1 VPHWRLPLR
10 RLQADRGSAS
20 LEFLG
25 VGLLLLVPVVYL
37 VLTLAALQA
46 GGLAAEGAARH
57 AARSFVL
64 AGTAEEAA
72 ARVERAVELT
82 LADYGIDPASAE
94 IGIAC
99 APDPGS
105 CLSRRSLVT
114 VTVGIR
120 VALPLAP
127 PALNVEAPLSVGMS
141 GVSTQQV
148 SRFWV
153 GPVEGSG

>member
-1 VPHWRLPLR
+1 MPRWRRFLPRLR
-10 RLQADRGSAS
+10 GEVDGSAS

-46 GGLAAEGAARH
+46 GALAAEGAARH

-64 AGTAEEAA
+64 AGSPEEAA
-72 ARVERAVELT
+72 ERAERAVELT
-82 LADYGIDPASAE
+82 LADYGIEPGTAE
-94 IGIAC
+94 VGIAC
-99 APDPGS
+99 APDPGT
-105 CLSRRSLVT
+105 CLARRSLVT

-120 VALPLAP
+120 VSLPLAP
-127 PALNVEAPLSVGMS
+127 PVLNVETPLSVGMR

-148 SRFWV
+148 SRFW
-153 GPVEGSG
+153 SGE

>member
-1 VPHWRLPLR
+1 MPHWRRPLQ
-10 RLQADRGSAS
+10 RLRDDSTGSAS

-46 GGLAAEGAARH
+46 GALAAEGAARH

-64 AGTAEEAA
+64 AATPEEAA
-72 ARVERAVELT
+72 ARAERAVELT
-82 LADYGIDPASAE
+82 LADFGIDPAAAE
-94 IGIAC
+94 VDIAC
-99 APDPGS
+99 APDPGT
-105 CLSRRSLVT
+105 CLARRSLVT

-127 PALNVEAPLSVGMS
+127 PVLDVETP
-141 GVSTQQV
+141 
-148 SRFWV
+148 
-153 GPVEGSG
+153 

>member
-1 VPHWRLPLR
+1 VPRSRRSLLR
-10 RLQADRGSAS
+10 RLRDEAGSAS

-25 VGLLLLVPVVYL
+25 VGLLLLVPMVYL

-46 GGLAAEGAARH
+46 GALAAEGAARH

-64 AGTAEEAA
+64 AATPAEAA
-72 ARVERAVELT
+72 ARAERAVELT
-82 LADYGIDPASAE
+82 LEDFGLDPGTADVDV
-94 IGIAC
+94 AC
-99 APDPGS
+99 TPDPGT
-105 CLSRRSLVT
+105 CLARRSLVT

-127 PALNVEAPLSVGMS
+127 PAVIVETPLSVGMS

-148 SRFWV
+148 SRFKV
-153 GPVEGSG
+153 SG